1 MKYNYTYKII
11 ENEAK
16 AYKHKY
22 PTYEKYVLNKI
33 YYNKQA
39 YKKRLKYINE
49 LSKKYMYITTD
60 RNGIYIPCM
69 I

>member
-1 MKYNYTYKII
+1 MALAYTYKII

-16 AYKHKY
+16 VYKHKC
-22 PTYEKYVLNKI
+22 PTYEKYVLNKS

-60 RNGIYIPCM
+60 ADGIYRPCL